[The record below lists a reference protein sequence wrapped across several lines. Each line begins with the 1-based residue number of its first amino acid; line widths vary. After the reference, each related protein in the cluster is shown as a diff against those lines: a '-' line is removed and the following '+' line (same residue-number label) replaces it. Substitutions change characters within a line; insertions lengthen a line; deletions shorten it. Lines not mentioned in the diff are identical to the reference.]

1 MILNSFSLQT
11 TLKSYKARYFEAAR
25 RWENRSI
32 LCVCEDFHNKAD
44 AKRAA
49 LDDFI
54 YSAFCASIQA
64 FTSPVPKP
72 SLFFLLK
79 PQRSLK
85 SFMPPVCA
93 VFWKAS
99 RVM

>member
-54 YSAFCASIQA
+54 YSAFWLSIQA
-64 FTSPVPKP
+64 FTSPVAKP

-85 SFMPPVCA
+85 NLPPPLAA
-93 VFWKAS
+93 VLRNDS
-99 RVM
+99 TVM